1 MLDKFLIEMKPNTVT
16 VRGKE
21 PVYNLGRPIYVWRY
35 SDQGVQYIKLSRLK
49 VWLKER
55 ELNIFQVMAAYD
67 DAYLVLHR
75 IKSDKIHRHRCLM
88 IPIQS

>member
-1 MLDKFLIEMKPNTVT
+1 MLDKFLIEMKPSTVT

-55 ELNIFQVMAAYD
+55 ELNIFQVMAAY
-67 DAYLVLHR
+67 LVLHR